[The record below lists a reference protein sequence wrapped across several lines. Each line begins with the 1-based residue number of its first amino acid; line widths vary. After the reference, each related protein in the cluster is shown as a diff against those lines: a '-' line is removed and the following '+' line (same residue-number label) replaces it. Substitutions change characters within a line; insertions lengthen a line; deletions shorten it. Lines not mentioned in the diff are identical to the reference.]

1 MEVNSYTDAA
11 YSPSGGDVAVWLPK
25 TDGSSSGTS
34 SVVVTPFRRLVA
46 SFALGTSL
54 CLAPEA
60 CAMQMPNFGT
70 SPLVDDARP
79 TMEPAADTRPADRAS
94 TYRRL
99 LVGSV
104 ADQAREAMAALS
116 LTKSQLA
123 DVLRVS
129 RPTVYDWLG
138 GKEPSPG
145 NAGRLSAVLRLLARA
160 GVSSEAPLN
169 ARFVRH
175 AIDER
180 NPSLI
185 ELLSAEQ
192 LNESQIEGMIVEARA
207 LGEEAESRRTRR
219 EDRLRALGY
228 EDASNEQRR
237 DQMNQTVA
245 MLDWPKR

>member
-1 MEVNSYTDAA
+1 
-11 YSPSGGDVAVWLPK
+11 
-25 TDGSSSGTS
+25 
-34 SVVVTPFRRLVA
+34 
-46 SFALGTSL
+46 
-54 CLAPEA
+54 
-60 CAMQMPNFGT
+60 
-70 SPLVDDARP
+70 
-79 TMEPAADTRPADRAS
+79 
-94 TYRRL
+94 
-99 LVGSV
+99 
-104 ADQAREAMAALS
+104 MAALS

-160 GVSSEAPLN
+160 EVSSEAPLN

-207 LGEEAESRRTRR
+207 LGKEAESRRTRR